1 MKRIFSF
8 ASACLLA
15 AAALTGCS
23 EVETD
28 YRYINLDMAN
38 ISFTGAG
45 NMPVTIKVSATGAW
59 EVEPSASWLT
69 ISDKT
74 DGSVTVTAA
83 DNDTEN
89 EREGK
94 LVFTMGDVTEELPVN
109 QLPMETGGYVYRYP
123 SHLDMGLV
131 MSPSGKYVG
140 GEDQV
145 LQDDETFNYQI
156 WIFDLDTDESRM
168 VAEVPNAMYFLQQPQ
183 CISDNGVIFI
193 SEHHNGGT
201 IGIDLDGNF
210 VIPTKPEGFQNAPN
224 VQGTSADGSIWV
236 GYGRNVSGD
245 AGMYYPIIW
254 VNNEAE
260 TLPIPDKNA
269 HGAPVSTGFMARG
282 CSHDGK
288 VIYGSSWDNMENSAC
303 FWKDNGNGYEFHWAG
318 EPDRDLQIVPSLDAE
333 DNPIEVAQLSG
344 PKISAERTNISPNG
358 KWLSVTWCKETYDGN
373 GGYSEARFPA
383 FIDLETNKAYLFE
396 DLPGGARHA
405 TNDGLGF
412 TIDGLMTN
420 SGKVIDIENGAVLG
434 NMYDWIKDNYGIA
447 TGPGS
452 IVYMTADMQR
462 FLSLCL
468 ASSVSSDAKTTHWFV
483 APKPAE

>member
-1 MKRIFSF
+1 
-8 ASACLLA
+8 
-15 AAALTGCS
+15 
-23 EVETD
+23 
-28 YRYINLDMAN
+28 
-38 ISFTGAG
+38 
-45 NMPVTIKVSATGAW
+45 
-59 EVEPSASWLT
+59 
-69 ISDKT
+69 
-74 DGSVTVTAA
+74 
-83 DNDTEN
+83 
-89 EREGK
+89 
-94 LVFTMGDVTEELPVN
+94 
-109 QLPMETGGYVYRYP
+109 
-123 SHLDMGLV
+123 MGLA
-131 MSPSGKYVG
+131 MSPNGKYVV
-140 GEDQV
+140 GEDNV
-145 LQDDETFNYQI
+145 LQDDETFNFEVYI
-156 WIFDLDTDESRM
+156 YDLDTDEYRVVGTYPQSL
-168 VAEVPNAMYFLQQPQ
+168 FTLQKPMCITDQGLAF
-183 CISDNGVIFI
+183 ISDTQGRTV
-193 SEHHNGGT
+193 
-201 IGIDLDGNF
+201 GIDLDGN
-210 VIPTKPEGFQNAPN
+210 VIYPEGVEGFLCDFN
-224 VQGTSADGSIWV
+224 VQAVSADGSIWV
-236 GYGRNVSGD
+236 GYQRSANGD

-303 FWKDNGNGYEFHWAG
+303 FWRDNGNGYEFHWAG

-452 IVYMTADMQR
+452 IVYMTPDKQR
-462 FLSLCL
+462 FLSLWI
-468 ASSVSSDAKTTHWFV
+468 ADSAGGGKTAHWFV
-483 APKPAE
+483 APRPAK